1 MLIIYAP
8 NNTTAD
14 PIAPNRQT
22 YFPGALDY
30 KKMLPIIGLGEST
43 RVKTVVDNLKNT
55 FIFLSK
61 HCCLKQ
67 RGRRIPYVIALL
79 LLWNTTAGAYQLL
92 SLPEQPIQGDADQ
105 NIQTLLNEHWGRTP
119 QNALASEKFY
129 ENLNSPPAVVSIAY
143 AVNRLQQNKTNEAKL
158 VAEQITKTFPN
169 NLDGWMLKAW
179 LNALE
184 DNFENSLVSIR
195 SLNQRLIATADLSV
209 EIKSSIYSRLGRL
222 IGYLEGP
229 VAHRVN
235 QNLLLTT
242 TQFITNTAP
251 QNHLKEFNSSR
262 TEVQEKYTEI
272 KKDQAQKKNEELAK
286 VAQRDQKIEQI
297 LNRENESLSDS
308 EQKLSEEIER
318 VRQDAN
324 ARIST
329 LESQGSQIEQEQL
342 ATSIEIQQRENRLL
356 YLYEQLA
363 ILNLGPVSQFWTYD
377 PRVEIRSLEFQI
389 SQKRSDWNGYSFRLR
404 SISDE
409 ISRLQ
414 FAAQQRT
421 GSLTRDLK
429 KLNGTRRR
437 NLGKLARIASGPQIA
452 DGKKNAMKIRVTS
465 LITYDEISEELYR
478 QQILD
483 QFPRD

>member
-1 MLIIYAP
+1 
-8 NNTTAD
+8 
-14 PIAPNRQT
+14 
-22 YFPGALDY
+22 
-30 KKMLPIIGLGEST
+30 
-43 RVKTVVDNLKNT
+43 
-55 FIFLSK
+55 
-61 HCCLKQ
+61 
-67 RGRRIPYVIALL
+67 
-79 LLWNTTAGAYQLL
+79 
-92 SLPEQPIQGDADQ
+92 
-105 NIQTLLNEHWGRTP
+105 
-119 QNALASEKFY
+119 
-129 ENLNSPPAVVSIAY
+129 
-143 AVNRLQQNKTNEAKL
+143 
-158 VAEQITKTFPN
+158 
-169 NLDGWMLKAW
+169 MLKAW

-329 LESQGSQIEQEQL
+329 LEGQGSQIEQEQL

-389 SQKRSDWNGYSFRLR
+389 SQKRNDWNGYSFRLR